1 MLMIPQPV
9 KNPAS
14 RDGIG
19 FRASDIDRYLISGN
33 IGWVMVEGRKKSI
46 NPEIEGDYIMSDVEK
61 AYEKANDVIS
71 LAQGA
76 FNKTLLTFRATIKND
91 LASISSASN
100 RVSNESVK
108 MNNAYNQ
115 TIEILTS
122 KGMEDAILNA
132 ERLATALEAISAIKP
147 TDVNFKFLEK

>member
-1 MLMIPQPV
+1 MIPQPV

-33 IGWVMVEGRKKSI
+33 IGWVMVDGRKKSI
-46 NPEIEGDYIMSDVEK
+46 NPAIDGDYIMSDVEK

-76 FNKTLLTFRATIKND
+76 FNKTLSTFRATIKND
-91 LASISSASN
+91 LTSISSASN
-100 RVSNESVK
+100 RVSNEAVK
-108 MNNAYNQ
+108 MNTTYSQ
-115 TIEILTS
+115 TIETLNS

-132 ERLATALEAISAIKP
+132 ERLAAALEAISAIKP

>member
-9 KNPAS
+9 KNPSS

-19 FRASDIDRYLISGN
+19 FRSSDIDRFLIAGN
-33 IGWVMVEGRKKSI
+33 IEWLMVDGRIRSI
-46 NPEIEGDYIMSDVEK
+46 NPAIEGDYIMSDVEK

-76 FNKTLLTFRATIKND
+76 FNKTLSTFRATIKND
-91 LASISSASN
+91 LTSISSASN
-100 RVSNESVK
+100 RVSNEAVK
-108 MNNAYNQ
+108 MNTTYSQ
-115 TIEILTS
+115 TIETLNS

-132 ERLATALEAISAIKP
+132 ERLAAALEAISAIKP

>member
-46 NPEIEGDYIMSDVEK
+46 NPAIDGDYIMSDVEK
-61 AYEKANDVIS
+61 AYEKANDAIS
-71 LAQGA
+71 LAQGS

>member
-33 IGWVMVEGRKKSI
+33 IGWVMVDGRKKSI
-46 NPEIEGDYIMSDVEK
+46 NPAIDGDYIMSDVEK

-76 FNKTLLTFRATIKND
+76 FNKTLSTFRATIKND
-91 LASISSASN
+91 LTSISSASN
-100 RVSNESVK
+100 RVSNEAVK
-108 MNNAYNQ
+108 MNTTYSQ
-115 TIEILTS
+115 TIETLNS

-132 ERLATALEAISAIKP
+132 ERLAAALEAISAIKP

>member
-33 IGWVMVEGRKKSI
+33 IGWVMVDGRKKSI
-46 NPEIEGDYIMSDVEK
+46 NPAIDGDYIMSDVEK

-76 FNKTLLTFRATIKND
+76 FNKTLSTFRATIKND

-115 TIEILTS
+115 TIETLTS